1 MNKGNKASQQP
12 NTTTTASPVAV
23 AVAAATAPAPAAAG
37 GSTTT
42 TTAAAE
48 PEGFVV
54 ESIVDKIVTP
64 DGKVHYLLKWK
75 GYPHSENTWEPEEF
89 LNCPELMEKFEKKRK
104 AGLLKIAAFHWIVG
118 FFTIVCV
125 V

>member
-1 MNKGNKASQQP
+1 MNKGNKGSQQP
-12 NTTTTASPVAV
+12 NTTASPVAV
-23 AVAAATAPAPAAAG
+23 APAAG

-42 TTAAAE
+42 TTTTE

-54 ESIVDKIVTP
+54 ESIVDKIVSAE
-64 DGKVHYLLKWK
+64 GKVHYLLKWK

-104 AGLLKIAAFHWIVG
+104 AGLLKNWNVPF
-118 FFTIVCV
+118 CCCY
-125 V
+125 